1 MHITV
6 ICDNNSYKE
15 GLGTAWGFS
24 CLVTGV
30 GKTILFDTGPDGP
43 LLLDNM
49 EKLAIEP
56 AGIDIVVLS
65 HIHGDHTGG
74 LASLLEKN
82 PDVTVYPLK
91 SFPAKFRD
99 GIRASGA
106 KIIEVEQS
114 VKICENVYSTG
125 RVGRLRK
132 EQALIIRTDRGL
144 IIIIG
149 CAHPGIAKIVNTAR
163 QLLKDNIL
171 FVMGGFHFEW
181 TTAAKIDKIISAFRQ
196 SNVQYAGPC
205 HCTGDKAKALVERHF
220 GANYINIGAG
230 RVITTAELT
239 QASV

>member
-6 ICDNNSYKE
+6 ICDNNSYKQ
-15 GLGTAWGFS
+15 GLNTAWGFS

-56 AGIDIVVLS
+56 AGIDTVFLS
-65 HIHGDHTGG
+65 HIHPDHTGG
-74 LASLLEKN
+74 LTGFLEKN
-82 PDVTVYPLK
+82 SDVTVYLLK
-91 SFPAKFRD
+91 SFPAKFRES
-99 GIRASGA
+99 ILASGA
-106 KIIEVEQS
+106 KVIEVEQS

-125 RVGRLRK
+125 RVGKLRK
-132 EQALIIRTDRGL
+132 EQALIIRTDSGL

-149 CAHPGIAKIVNTAR
+149 CAHPGIVKIVNTAK

-171 FVMGGFHFEW
+171 LVMGGFHFEW
-181 TTAAKIDKIISAFRQ
+181 TTAAKIDKIISAFKQ
-196 SNVQYAGPC
+196 LNVQYVGPC
-205 HCTGDKAKALVERHF
+205 HCTGDKAKALFERHF

-230 RVITTAELT
+230 RVITTEELT
-239 QASV
+239 QATV